1 MSDQNGGGSANGYVK
16 AFLLGNLSADPEM
29 RYHPDKEQVYKSCSS
44 LEEGKIDLFGNYAVG
59 RFVISLFDRMI
70 QYLIENGR
78 GRLGARLLTLLE
90 HRKEFIY
97 NYSIMNHE
105 RLVLCAQYRCS
116 LVGFPELEALLPA
129 CRWSLLL
136 RSRA

>member
-1 MSDQNGGGSANGYVK
+1 MSGGG
-16 AFLLGNLSADPEM
+16 EI
-29 RYHPDKEQVYKSCSS
+29 RYYPDKEQVYKSCSS
-44 LEEGKIDLFGNYAVG
+44 LEEGSFDLFGNYAVG

-78 GRLGARLLTLLE
+78 GRLGARLLILLE

-116 LVGFPELEALLPA
+116 LVGFPKLEALLPA
-129 CRWSLLL
+129 YRWSLLQ